1 MRGLD
6 IRIEYANAQKAMKL
20 EPANRSKIKAV
31 LREAVEQGMTDFRDG
46 ECIVPAMFAGVPELE
61 TAWSNGYRAAMIE
74 ACEVRAVAAR

>member
-6 IRIEYANAQKAMKL
+6 IRIEYATAHNAL
-20 EPANRSKIKAV
+20 SLDPVNRSKIKAV

-46 ECIVPAMFAGVPELE
+46 ECIVPAMFAGVPELV

-74 ACEVRAVAAR
+74 ACEARAVPAR